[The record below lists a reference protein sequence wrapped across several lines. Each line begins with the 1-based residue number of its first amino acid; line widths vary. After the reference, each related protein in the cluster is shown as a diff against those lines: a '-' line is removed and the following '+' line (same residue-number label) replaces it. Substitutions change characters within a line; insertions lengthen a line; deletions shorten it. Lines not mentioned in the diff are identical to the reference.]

1 MMKNSWQRYCSVFT
15 PLLIATGILFYSCD
29 PKANEEDDSSFGLLQ
44 SKILTPS
51 CAISGCHASEAD
63 NTFIQH
69 HLILEKKVS
78 YANLVD
84 ADPVNA
90 NALANNLFRIKPF
103 HPDESLLFHKLH
115 IPSNHHTQDYGNP
128 MPLGLPLLS
137 EGQLEFVRIWIEN
150 GAPEKGTVA
159 EASLLDDITPQEED
173 IEPLLPPEAGKGLQ
187 IVIPEFTVAPN
198 FEREFFVYKKLG
210 NAEQIFVNRF
220 EIKMKLNSHHFIL
233 YNFDNLPDLF
243 KPVVDVVRDIR
254 NPDGSLNIGN
264 MIPMSYHT
272 FVMGTQTSYLDYR
285 FPEGVAIS
293 FPAGATADFN
303 SHNINK
309 QANTIT
315 GEVYVNLHTTAAT
328 NVKKVAQSLNL
339 ANQNLNLAARQ
350 RTTVAKS
357 FQFDKKI
364 SIISLTSHTHQLA
377 EKFVIK
383 INGGPRHGEIV
394 YISADWRHPNFI
406 TFDPVITLNAGE
418 GLTSEITYNNTKD
431 KVVKFGLTSEDEM
444 GIIFGYFYEE

>member
-1 MMKNSWQRYCSVFT
+1 MVGMF
-15 PLLIATGILFYSCD
+15 FYSCD
-29 PKANEEDDSSFGLLQ
+29 SKTEVDDSTYGLLQ

-63 NTFIQH
+63 NTFSQH

-78 YANLVD
+78 YTNLVD
-84 ADPVNA
+84 ADPVNV
-90 NALANNLFRIKPF
+90 NALADNLLLVKPF
-103 HPDESLLFHKLH
+103 HSDESLLFHKLH
-115 IPSNHHTQDYGNP
+115 IASDHHTSDYGNQ

-137 EGQLEFVRIWIEN
+137 EGQLEFVRKWIEA

-159 EASLLDDITPQEED
+159 EASLLEDTTPQEED

-187 IVIPEFTVAPN
+187 IIIPEFTVAPN

-210 NAEQIFVNRF
+210 NAERIFVNRF
-220 EIKMKLNSHHFIL
+220 EIKMKSNSHHFIL
-233 YNFDNLPDLF
+233 YNFDNNLPDLF
-243 KPVVDVVRDIR
+243 RPAVDFVRDIR

-264 MIPMSYHT
+264 MIPMGYHV

-309 QANTIT
+309 QTSAIT
-315 GEVYVNLHTTAAT
+315 GEVYVNLHTTPAT
-328 NVKKVAQSLNL
+328 DVKKVAQSLNL

-350 RTTVAKS
+350 RTTVTKS

-364 SIISLTSHTHQLA
+364 SIISLTSHTHHLA

-383 INGGPRHGEIV
+383 INGGMRHGEIV
-394 YISADWRHPNFI
+394 YTSTDWQHPQFI
-406 TFDPVITLNAGE
+406 TFTPVISLNVGE

-444 GIIFGYFYEE
+444 GIIFGYFIEE